1 MGKFS
6 GAGQSGL
13 VGHLCFERIGCK
25 CVMLNL
31 GGKRKTVQV
40 GEATTQKTQ
49 GSTGTR
55 LVHRVKC
62 QFTLMQIMKGHA
74 DQNQIWMSQWLVN
87 ALCVFIFGF
96 SQEYS
101 PELQAI
107 SKRGK
112 SSVTTGEGGI
122 TITSIRHSREDSY
135 GSYNADQPPSY
146 STTQRNS
153 TAISSST
160 AAPGTGN
167 RCVCIKHSLWLS
179 LIITV
184 LFMNVSVGMCRY
196 SIQPI
201 LYKWA
206 VLFPFPPWYKFALSQ
221 PAGTIVSVFCC
232 CCFLVIIVQ

>member
-31 GGKRKTVQV
+31 GEKRKTVQV
-40 GEATTQKTQ
+40 QLHKKHKGQQEYVWCT
-49 GSTGTR
+49 
-55 LVHRVKC
+55 RVKC

-87 ALCVFIFGF
+87 ALCVFILGF

-206 VLFPFPPWYKFALSQ
+206 VLFPLPPWYKFALSQ
-221 PAGTIVSVFCC
+221 PAVTIVSVLCC
-232 CCFLVIIVQ
+232 CCFLVIVVQ